1 MNKVY
6 ELRELWDNS
15 IKGEKH
21 AFALLHQALYPCL
34 FNYAVKMIRDED
46 LTDDLLQDLFIKFW
60 KNKLRIGSIEN
71 VKAYFYRS
79 VRSMILN
86 HIKSSQLKAAKL
98 EAMPEPD
105 LEFSKED
112 IMLIQEVNAEASS
125 AMAAALNKL
134 PARQREVI
142 YMHFYEEL
150 EYTQIAE
157 ITGIKYQSVVNN
169 VYRAV
174 QVLREVSLLKDI
186 YAL

>member
-6 ELRELWDNS
+6 ELKELWDNS
-15 IKGEKH
+15 IKGEEH

-46 LTDDLLQDLFIKFW
+46 LADDLLQDFFIKFW
-60 KNKLRIGSIEN
+60 QNKLRIGSIEN
-71 VKAYFYRS
+71 VKSYFYRS

-86 HIKSSQLKAAKL
+86 HIKSSQLKASKL

-112 IMLIQEVNAEASS
+112 IMLIQEVDLEASR
-125 AMAAALNKL
+125 AIAAVLNKL

-150 EYTQIAE
+150 KYTQIAKV
-157 ITGIKYQSVVNN
+157 TGIKYQSVVNN
-169 VYRAV
+169 LYRAI
-174 QVLREVSLLKDI
+174 QVLREASIFKDI
-186 YAL
+186 YVL

>member
-6 ELRELWDNS
+6 ELKELWNNAVS
-15 IKGEKH
+15 GKEN
-21 AFALLHQALYPCL
+21 AFALLHQQLYPSL
-34 FNYAVKMIRDED
+34 FNYAVKMIRDGE

-60 KNKLRIGSIEN
+60 QNKEHIGNIEN
-71 VKAYFYRS
+71 VKGYFYRS

-86 HIKSSQLKAAKL
+86 HIKSSQLKASKL

-112 IMLIQEVNAEASS
+112 IMLIQEVDVEASR

-134 PARQREVI
+134 PASQREVV

-157 ITGIKYQSVVNN
+157 ITGTKYQSVVNN

-174 QVLREVSLLKDI
+174 QVLREVSILKNI
-186 YAL
+186 CAL